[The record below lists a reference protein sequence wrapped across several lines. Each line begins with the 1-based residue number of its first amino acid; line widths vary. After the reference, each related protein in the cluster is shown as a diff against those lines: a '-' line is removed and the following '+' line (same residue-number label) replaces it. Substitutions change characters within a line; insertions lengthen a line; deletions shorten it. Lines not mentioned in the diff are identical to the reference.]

1 MPARSGYFYI
11 DIQVTNDLC
20 AFEKLESRL
29 TLESPASLSPRSS
42 NEFLLNRSSLGRKTS
57 FEQVSSRQLIKRE
70 LFVDRLKSLEI
81 RIISRFFKGISI
93 SRIFNVSF
101 NGFQRKNDRRKR
113 RGGKKNL
120 ILRKRKYIFSPQRRI
135 FRGKLA
141 TSSLSS
147 FY

>member
-93 SRIFNVSF
+93 SLTFLLTVSSAKMIEEKEE
-101 NGFQRKNDRRKR
+101 GGRK
-113 RGGKKNL
+113 
-120 ILRKRKYIFSPQRRI
+120 I
-135 FRGKLA
+135 
-141 TSSLSS
+141 
-147 FY
+147 